1 VEQAFT
7 RIVKKLKI
15 RTTFHGLRHSF
26 ATHMLERGISITKVQ
41 KLLGHADI
49 TTTAIYLHCTEE
61 VDENMRALGY

>member
-1 VEQAFT
+1 MEQAFT

-61 VDENMRALGY
+61 VDENMRAMGY